1 MTWKNFGFDI
11 FAERFG
17 KDKLEKRI
25 KDERTPPPDSPVFGG
40 LTLRMKIEKFKT
52 LFTLGTTLKGFRRA
66 THTVGTGGIGEVTV
80 VDDPKFPEHEFFKAG
95 RKLPVRLRH
104 ANLKYP
110 DDAGADARS
119 FSIKFSDNDSESPLD
134 IVMNTGEANIFWHTS
149 SLEDFVPVKEGDS
162 AKEYVYKNPY
172 YYYNLVEAL
181 RRAPNTFAHLY
192 YYSQVTM
199 HFKAKDGKER
209 YCRYRAIPGDVD
221 IKEEE
226 ESGRLTEEEQRNIW
240 TFSRYET
247 EKRPDDYLR
256 KEYVERLKKGPV
268 NYRLQI
274 QIHDVSPNDTATI
287 FHAGILWDKE
297 THPWFDLAKVSITTP
312 MSPDV
317 LERTNFNIV
326 NQPKSLGL
334 LDAKSPEDYNSIG
347 QIRVSVYNWV
357 QHLRKLKLGS
367 LIPAGQNAVY
377 NIEVETGDREHA
389 GTDATI
395 TIRITG
401 AKGRTDFLALDKWFH
416 NDFEAGSKEQYHVE
430 AFDVGDIQLIELHS
444 DGGGYWSGDL
454 DWFVNKVVILS
465 SSQDRVYSFP
475 CFRWVIKDMVLFPGE
490 AKLPFHE
497 VPAIVSEQRQKE
509 LEQRKVTYQWDYVS
523 DDMPGNIKAK
533 THDDLPRDVQFTD
546 EKTRSYQ
553 ESRKAAL
560 VNLGIGKLFTL
571 FEDWDSYDDYH
582 ILYRNWILGDTP
594 NMADKWNE
602 DRWFGYRFLNAANP
616 VTLVRCNALPE
627 NFPVTDDDVN
637 ASLDRG
643 KTLQEEMRD
652 GHIYLVDFK
661 ILVGAKCYGGP
672 ILEDLGYTIPDGV
685 NHENADIR
693 YCAAPL
699 ALFYVNKL
707 GHLMPIAIQI
717 SQEPGP
723 DNPIW
728 TPHEPNEHD
737 WMMAKFWLGV
747 AESNYH
753 QLNTHLLR
761 THLTTESFAVST
773 WRNLASPHPVFKLLQ
788 PHIYGVLAIDTI
800 GRKELIGSGGIV
812 DQSLSLGG
820 GGHVEFMQD
829 CFKEV
834 NLQDY
839 HLPNSLKRRG
849 VDDSSKLPGY
859 YYRDDGLA
867 LWGAIRTLVADII
880 GIYYENDEDVK
891 RDSEIQSWIYDVH
904 KNGWRVNPGHKD
916 HGVPASFES
925 AEQLIEVLTSLIFT
939 FSCQHA
945 AVNFSQKDHY
955 GFTPNA
961 PAILRKPPP
970 KKKGESTLESILAT
984 LPSKAQ
990 AAKAIAT
997 VYILTKFSEDE
1008 RYLGNYS
1015 ATAWED
1021 KDALDAINRFQNN
1034 LEDISKKIKER
1045 NENLELPYIYLLPER
1060 IPNGTAI

>member
-1 MTWKNFGFDI
+1 MVWKNYGFEI
-11 FAERFG
+11 FAEKFG
-17 KDKLEKRI
+17 KEELEKRL
-25 KDERTPPPDSPVFGG
+25 KDEHTPPPDSPVFGG
-40 LTLRMKIEKFKT
+40 LKLKLKTEKFKT

-66 THTVGTGGIGEVTV
+66 THTVGTGGIGEIKI
-80 VDDPKFPEHEFFKAG
+80 VDDPKFPEHEFFRAG
-95 RKLPVRLRH
+95 RKFPARLRH

-119 FSIKFSDNDSESPLD
+119 FSIKFADSDSESPMD
-134 IVMNTGEANIFWHTS
+134 IIMNSGEANIFWHTS
-149 SLEDFVPVKEGDS
+149 SLEDFVPVKEGEE
-162 AKEYVYKNPY
+162 AEKYVYKNPY

-181 RRAPNTFAHLY
+181 RRAPDTFAHLY

-199 HFKAKDGKER
+199 HFKAKDGKVR
-209 YCRYRAIPGDVD
+209 YCRYRALPGDVD
-221 IKEEE
+221 IKEED
-226 ESGRLTEEEQRNIW
+226 ESGRLTEEEQRKIW
-240 TFSRYET
+240 IFSRHAD

-256 KEYVERLKKGPV
+256 QEYVKRLSKGPV

-274 QIHDVSPNDTATI
+274 QIHEASPNDTATI
-287 FHAGILWDKE
+287 FHAGIMWDKE
-297 THPWFDLAKVSITTP
+297 THPWFDLATVSIKTLL
-312 MSPDV
+312 SPDV
-317 LERTNFNIV
+317 LERTGFNIV
-326 NQPKSLGL
+326 NQPESLGL
-334 LDAKSPEDYNSIG
+334 LEAKSPEDYNSIG
-347 QIRVSVYNWV
+347 HIRVAVYSRA
-357 QHLRKLKLGS
+357 QHLRKMKIGS

-401 AKGRTDFLALDKWFH
+401 AKGRTDYLKLDKWFH
-416 NDFEAGSKEQYHVE
+416 NDFEAGSKEQYQVE

-444 DGGGYWSGDL
+444 DGGGYWSGDA
-454 DWFVNKVVILS
+454 DWFVNRVIVLS

-475 CFRWVIKDMVLFPGE
+475 CFRWIIKDMVLFPGE
-490 AKLPFHE
+490 ATLPFHK

-546 EKTRSYQ
+546 EKTRSYH
-553 ESRKAAL
+553 ESRKSAL

-571 FEDWDSYDDYH
+571 FEDWDSYDDYR

-594 NMADKWNE
+594 NMADKWSE
-602 DRWFGYRFLNAANP
+602 DRWFGYRFLNGANP
-616 VTLVRCNALPE
+616 MTLIRCDALPE
-627 NFPVTDDDVN
+627 NFPVTNDDVK

-643 KTLQEEMRD
+643 KSLEDEMKD
-652 GHIYLVDFK
+652 GHVYMVDFEA
-661 ILVGAKCYGGP
+661 LVGAKCYGGP
-672 ILEDLGYTIPDGV
+672 ILEDMGYKVPDNI
-685 NHENADIR
+685 NHENADVR

-723 DNPIW
+723 ENPIW
-728 TPHEPNEHD
+728 TPHEANEHD
-737 WMMAKFWLGV
+737 WMLAKFWLAV
-747 AESNYH
+747 AESNFH

-761 THLTTESFAVST
+761 THLTTESFALST

-800 GRKELIGSGGIV
+800 GRKELIGTGGIV

-820 GGHVEFMQD
+820 GGHVAFMEK

-839 HLPNSLKRRG
+839 NLPQTLKKRG
-849 VDDSSKLPGY
+849 VDDPSKLPEF

-867 LWGAIRTLVADII
+867 LWEAIKNLVGDII
-880 GIYYENDEDVK
+880 GIYYKNDDDVK
-891 RDSEIQSWIYDVH
+891 KDNEIHSWIFDVH

-925 AEQLIEVLTSLIFT
+925 AEQLIEILTSLIFT

-970 KKKGESTLESILAT
+970 KKKGEATFESILST
-984 LPSKAQ
+984 LPSKSQ

-1021 KDALDAINRFQNN
+1021 QEAFDAINRFQDK

-1045 NENLELPYIYLLPER
+1045 NEKLELPYIYLLPER
-1060 IPNGTAI
+1060 VPNGTAI